1 MSEKIRSGFVAL
13 LGRPNSGKS
22 SLLNF
27 LLGEKIAL
35 VSHKANATRKR
46 LNAIVMHKNHQIILV
61 DTPGLHEKERLLNQF
76 MLEEAYKALG
86 DCDLVLFLMPVKDK
100 IDEYL
105 KFLRLNNNKK
115 PHILILTKTDTAN
128 NAQILS
134 KMQELNAYNES
145 FLSLIPFS
153 TKKQKN
159 KEYLL
164 DEIVKNIPL
173 HPYFYDID
181 ILTTENEKEIYK
193 EIIREALFANIS
205 DEIPYSSD
213 ILIKKVISEKNI
225 ENIYANII
233 TEKENHKNIIIG
245 KNATAIKRIG
255 SEARKVLENFI
266 QKKVFLKLD
275 VKVEKNWTK
284 DKKIIK
290 MLGYYL

>member
-164 DEIVKNIPL
+164 DEIIKNIPL

>member
-1 MSEKIRSGFVAL
+1 MSEKIKSGFVAL

-100 IDEYL
+100 INEYL

-164 DEIVKNIPL
+164 DEIIKNIPL

>member
-1 MSEKIRSGFVAL
+1 MSEESKSGFVAL
-13 LGRPNSGKS
+13 IGRPNSGKS

-46 LNAIVMHKNHQIILV
+46 LNAIVMYNNNQIILV

-86 DCDLVLFLMPVKDK
+86 DCDLVLFLMPIKDK
-100 IDEYL
+100 IDDYL
-105 KFLRLNNNKK
+105 KFLKLNNNKK
-115 PHILILTKTDTAN
+115 PHILILTKIDTAT

-134 KMQELNAYNES
+134 KMQELNSYSES
-145 FLSLIPFS
+145 FLSLIPFT

-159 KEYLL
+159 KEYIL
-164 DEIVKNIPL
+164 DEVTKHLPI
-173 HPYFYDID
+173 HPYFYDTD
-181 ILTTENEKEIYK
+181 ILTTNSEKEIYK
-193 EIIREALFANIS
+193 EIIRESLFSNIS

-213 ILIKKVISEKNI
+213 ILIKNVSSEENI
-225 ENIYANII
+225 EKIFAIII
-233 TEKENHKNIIIG
+233 TEKESHKNIIIG

-255 SEARKVLENFI
+255 SDARRVLESFI
-266 QKKVFLKLD
+266 NKKVFLKLE

-284 DKKIIK
+284 DKKVIK

>member
-1 MSEKIRSGFVAL
+1 MNEEIKSGFVAL

-86 DCDLVLFLMPVKDK
+86 DCDLVLFLMPIKDK

-115 PHILILTKTDTAN
+115 PHILILTKTDTASY
-128 NAQILS
+128 AQILS
-134 KMQELNAYNES
+134 KMQELNAYSES

-164 DEIVKNIPL
+164 DEITKNIPL

-275 VKVEKNWTK
+275 VKVEKNWTR

>member
-1 MSEKIRSGFVAL
+1 MSEESKSGFVAL
-13 LGRPNSGKS
+13 IGRPNSGKS

-46 LNAIVMHKNHQIILV
+46 LNAIVMYNNHQIILV

-86 DCDLVLFLMPVKDK
+86 DCDLVLFLMPIKDK
-100 IDEYL
+100 IDDYL
-105 KFLRLNNNKK
+105 KFLKLNNNKK
-115 PHILILTKTDTAN
+115 PHILILTKIDTAT

-134 KMQELNAYNES
+134 KMQELNSYNES
-145 FLSLIPFS
+145 FLSLIPFT

-159 KEYLL
+159 KEYIL
-164 DEIVKNIPL
+164 DEVTKHLPI
-173 HPYFYDID
+173 HPYFYDTD
-181 ILTTENEKEIYK
+181 ILTTNSEKEIYK
-193 EIIREALFANIS
+193 EIIRESLFSNIS

-213 ILIKKVISEKNI
+213 ILIKNVSSEENI
-225 ENIYANII
+225 EKIFAIII
-233 TEKENHKNIIIG
+233 TEKESHKNIIIG
-245 KNATAIKRIG
+245 KNAAAIKRIG
-255 SEARKVLENFI
+255 SDARRVLEIFI
-266 QKKVFLKLD
+266 NKKVFLKLE

-284 DKKIIK
+284 DKKVIK